1 MKNIL
6 VPTDFSIFAKY
17 AINAA
22 HSLAKKFNAT
32 VYVFHNVTLPHE
44 LASLPAEEQEN
55 HKEVLQ
61 MIHNANILLEETMKK
76 FKGKAYP
83 IIRKGKL
90 IDNINQIVPEKGID
104 MVIMGSHGTSGKNE
118 FFIGSNTQKAVR
130 VVHCPVLVLKK
141 PLEKLDFNTIVYA
154 SSFNVDERESILK
167 FKKFIKHFIPE
178 IIHLLTIHTSAFFG
192 PPFVLEKAALEDCG
206 KLLKPFKIRNH
217 VYRDFTV
224 SGGIQNFVAKMKP
237 DLLVVSNHQRHP
249 LKRML
254 RGSNVEAL
262 INHVDIPVLTIDYT
276 LDLTT
281 EDFEELNNLA
291 YKQ

>member
-6 VPTDFSIFAKY
+6 VPTDFSVFAEY
-17 AINAA
+17 AIDAA
-22 HSLAKKFNAT
+22 QSLAEKFNAT
-32 VYVFHNVTLPHE
+32 VYVFHNVSLPNY
-44 LASLPAEEQEN
+44 LASLPKAEQEN

-61 MIHNANILLEETMKK
+61 ITHNANILLEDTLKK
-76 FKGKAYP
+76 FKGNAYP
-83 IIRKGKL
+83 ILRKGKL

-104 MVIMGSHGTSGKNE
+104 MVVMGSHGTSGKNE

-130 VVHCPVLVLKK
+130 VVHCPVLVLKR
-141 PLEKLDFNTIVYA
+141 PLGKLDFNKIVYA
-154 SSFNVDERESILK
+154 SSFNVDERDSILK
-167 FKKFIKHFIPE
+167 FKKIIKHFIPE
-178 IIHLLTIHTSAFFG
+178 VIHLLTIHTSGFFS
-192 PPFVLEKAALEDCG
+192 PPYVLEKAALDDCG
-206 KLLKPFKIRNH
+206 KLLHPFEVHNH

-224 SGGIQNFVAKMKP
+224 SGGIQNFVANIKP

-262 INHVDIPVLTIDYT
+262 VNHVDIPVLTIDYT
-276 LDLTT
+276 FNLTS
-281 EDFEELNNLA
+281 EDFEELNNLT